1 MNWVW
6 WYEVFIWEWWE
17 YDSILKRP
25 DKKFIFELALK
36 LAEEEKGSRVHD
48 RVNTQNGYTDGLEPK
63 YIIDLIKEYT
73 KCSEEEV
80 KEILV
85 QMEEMG
91 LGEGPHTPEGDYDC
105 EGFAKKLKAELE
117 SK

>member
-17 YDSILKRP
+17 YDSILKKP

-36 LAEEEKGSRVHD
+36 LAEEEKELRIYD
-48 RVNTQNGYTDGLEPK
+48 NEGLEP
-63 YIIDLIKEYT
+63 ILITPLITEWI